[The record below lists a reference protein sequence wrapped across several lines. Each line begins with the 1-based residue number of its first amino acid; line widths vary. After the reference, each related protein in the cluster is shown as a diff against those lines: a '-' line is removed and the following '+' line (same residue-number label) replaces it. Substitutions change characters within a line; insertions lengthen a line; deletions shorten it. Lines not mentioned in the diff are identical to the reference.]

1 MLPVKFCRIC
11 EGTGLELIC
20 VTISGSARYKL
31 VSCTGCKGTG
41 YRTWI
46 DEIVRPEEDRKIN
59 EDDRSVAVAVD

>member
-11 EGTGLELIC
+11 EGTGLELVC
-20 VTISGSARYKL
+20 VSISGSARYKL

-46 DEIVRPEEDRKIN
+46 DEIIRPEESGKTN
-59 EDDRSVAVAVD
+59 EDTRTMAMD